1 MNLVPFV
8 PDHHTHDFIV
18 VAPIQSRSRT
28 ACLRCRYLRGPLQPA
43 ARGLMNGFV
52 ELASRRVRQGAT
64 ALMRDRDILQS
75 NFSRADAVHR
85 VGAYLPDRGNVGIN
99 RCIGGER
106 TVPNLGPCSAQV
118 GLSLCRRKRDANRQP
133 ARR

>member
-75 NFSRADAVHR
+75 NFSRADA
-85 VGAYLPDRGNVGIN
+85 
-99 RCIGGER
+99 CIVWAR
-106 TVPNLGPCSAQV
+106 TFLIEAMSGLTDVLAENGPC
-118 GLSLCRRKRDANRQP
+118 LI
-133 ARR
+133 